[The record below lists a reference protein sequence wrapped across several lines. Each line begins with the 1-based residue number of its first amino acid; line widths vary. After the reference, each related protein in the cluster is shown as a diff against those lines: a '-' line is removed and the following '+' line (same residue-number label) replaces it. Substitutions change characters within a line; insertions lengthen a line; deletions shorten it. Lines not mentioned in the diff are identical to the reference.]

1 MKFFVH
7 EGTVSYSIQR
17 IYLWWPAAIGCVH
30 DICLKVWPTEE
41 APAAHVCWWPTAIGC
56 VQVTDSQ
63 WHLFIDVADW
73 RSPCSACL
81 WWPAV
86 IGCVQLTDSQLHLF
100 IGVAYRRSPCCAMRM
115 PVVACCYW
123 LCPTNWL
130 PLTSVYTVGVA
141 YWRSPCS
148 ACPWVACSRRPRSSS
163 PGSWRTRWW
172 RPMPR

>member
-63 WHLFIDVADW
+63 
-73 RSPCSACL
+73 
-81 WWPAV
+81 
-86 IGCVQLTDSQLHLF
+86 
-100 IGVAYRRSPCCAMRM
+100 
-115 PVVACCYW
+115 
-123 LCPTNWL
+123 
-130 PLTSVYTVGVA
+130 
-141 YWRSPCS
+141 
-148 ACPWVACSRRPRSSS
+148 
-163 PGSWRTRWW
+163 
-172 RPMPR
+172 